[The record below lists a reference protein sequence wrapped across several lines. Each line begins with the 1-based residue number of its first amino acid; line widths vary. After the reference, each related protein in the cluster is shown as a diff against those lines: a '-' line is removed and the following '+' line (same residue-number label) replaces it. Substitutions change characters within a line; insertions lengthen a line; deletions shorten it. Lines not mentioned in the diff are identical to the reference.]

1 MKKKSNI
8 GLIISFVILLVVAIL
23 GVGGTFYFRNQILDK
38 ENTSNDNLEN
48 NNTVLDD
55 DSSSNFTFLT
65 VLSGYDE
72 EVVYV
77 GDKKLEFSVNDGQL
91 VFNDKIIEESVGDI
105 YVTNLVVLITKNRGI
120 SGYVYSAY
128 DLDGNKVTYSIPENF
143 QFLNLRIEDG
153 KLTADVTDI
162 NTVWLEGY
170 NIGNLIVSG
179 RGGPL
184 DCEKTLSDYPEIVEE
199 HKDDI
204 LDAKYHFEYANNELS
219 LKIDEVILT
228 VGQLAEQ
235 SQDICAEEQ

>member
-120 SGYVYSAY
+120 SGDVYSAY

-170 NIGNLIVSG
+170 NIGNLINF
-179 RGGPL
+179 
-184 DCEKTLSDYPEIVEE
+184 D
-199 HKDDI
+199 
-204 LDAKYHFEYANNELS
+204 
-219 LKIDEVILT
+219 
-228 VGQLAEQ
+228 
-235 SQDICAEEQ
+235 